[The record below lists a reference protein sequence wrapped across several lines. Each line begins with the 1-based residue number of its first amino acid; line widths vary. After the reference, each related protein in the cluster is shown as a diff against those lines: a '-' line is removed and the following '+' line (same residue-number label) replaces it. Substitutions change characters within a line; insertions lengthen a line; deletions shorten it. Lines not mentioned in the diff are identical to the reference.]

1 MAAAAPAAQSALKSA
16 LHPHRTEVA
25 SADPDTTGSIS
36 PWSGAS
42 EDRVPPELALAY
54 AEQAEHDSPS
64 HAIAM
69 TAAATRTAAGDVGEL
84 IGQNGTTIA
93 MKGMI
98 DRPQTSFQ
106 RAIQLTSAAVKIGA
120 HFDNPWLRAIIL
132 SPSVHRFLTTLA
144 LGARDFST
152 LAALM
157 AKPASSVMMT
167 FSSDPSLGLAH
178 DHFSGSAI
186 VFVPTVTYPTH
197 TASLR

>member
-1 MAAAAPAAQSALKSA
+1 
-16 LHPHRTEVA
+16 
-25 SADPDTTGSIS
+25 
-36 PWSGAS
+36 
-42 EDRVPPELALAY
+42 
-54 AEQAEHDSPS
+54 
-64 HAIAM
+64 
-69 TAAATRTAAGDVGEL
+69 
-84 IGQNGTTIA
+84 

-106 RAIQLTSAAVKIGA
+106 RAIQLASAAVKIGA

-144 LGARDFST
+144 LGARDFTS